1 MLDSY
6 HQSD

>member
-6 HQSD
+6 L